1 MSIFQLI
8 NEIDNGEIV
17 LPAIQRDFV
26 WDTDRIEELLDSLFR
41 GYPVGIVLLWETYEP
56 IQIRY
61 FVKEYRGDTV
71 HLFDDNP
78 PSRRVKLVLD
88 GQQRLSSLYIALK
101 GSFGG
106 KHLYFNVLSGREN
119 DDHAQ
124 KKFGFRFAA
133 KEEATNWNAM
143 ADGSEPRSHWERFS
157 ELVTLSPMDLSK
169 LRRQLTQSL
178 GLSEECES
186 RLEMNLGTVLHA
198 LSGNTEL
205 LKTQTIDAGLPA
217 QDDKRKSAFDILEI
231 FVRINTRG
239 MALERS
245 DLIVSMLRLYWP
257 AASNLLPA
265 FLKEINE
272 GSGLAIN
279 TDFVIRCMFSTA
291 GLGTRLNFDLLRRRS
306 NVDLLKASSERLFGA
321 IRAAVDFVRTDC
333 GIDSDRLLGGINSL
347 VPFVHF
353 LFSTPT
359 LTFHKSERAD
369 VRKALFLFAFS
380 RALSQHSD
388 SRPQAFIRDHLP
400 TATEIAAG
408 ARFSFAEAVKFV
420 SWKSGIDDADIHLF
434 GNNIDLAL
442 SLIQRRTGGK
452 VFSDSNRPEIDHI
465 FPKSELFEKGHD
477 AQEVNSLGNFWILP
491 RNMNRNKSAAH
502 PKEYLKD
509 VPDAT
514 LASALIDRIQLDY
527 KMFKR
532 FNQGRRDKMVAALQ
546 QLTGIVSADFAV
558 VREEDDTV

>member
-1 MSIFQLI
+1 M
-8 NEIDNGEIV
+8 
-17 LPAIQRDFV
+17 
-26 WDTDRIEELLDSLFR
+26 
-41 GYPVGIVLLWETYEP
+41 
-56 IQIRY
+56 
-61 FVKEYRGDTV
+61 
-71 HLFDDNP
+71 
-78 PSRRVKLVLD
+78 D

-106 KHLYFNVLSGREN
+106 KHLYFDVLSGRQN
-119 DDHAQ
+119 DDHAE
-124 KKFGFRFAA
+124 KKFGFRFLA
-133 KEEATNWNAM
+133 KEEADNWNTTA
-143 ADGSEPRSHWERFS
+143 GGIELRSHWQRFS

-178 GLSEECES
+178 ALSEECES
-186 RLEMNLGTVLHA
+186 RLEMNLGTALHA

-205 LKTQTIDAGLPA
+205 LKTQTIDSGLPA

-257 AASNLLPA
+257 AASNLLPT

-306 NVDLLKASSERLFGA
+306 NVDLLKASSDRLFGA
-321 IRAAVDFVRTDC
+321 IRAAVDFVRTEC

-353 LFSTPT
+353 LFNTTT
-359 LTFHKSERAD
+359 LAFHKSERAD

-388 SRPQAFIRDHLP
+388 SRPQVFIRDHLP
-400 TATEIAAG
+400 TAAEIAAG
-408 ARFSFAEAVKFV
+408 ARFSFTEAVRFV
-420 SWKSGIDDADIHLF
+420 SWKSGIDDADIRLF

-442 SLIQRRTGGK
+442 SMIQRRTGGK

-465 FPKSELFEKGHD
+465 FPKSELFDKGHD

-491 RNMNRNKSAAH
+491 RTMNRNKSAAH
-502 PKEYLKD
+502 PKEYLND
-509 VPDAT
+509 IPDAT
-514 LASALIDRIQLDY
+514 LTAALIDRSELDY
-527 KMFKR
+527 KLFKR
-532 FNQGRRDKMVAALQ
+532 FNRGRRDKIIAALQ
-546 QLTGIVSADFAV
+546 QLTGIVPADFAFLQD
-558 VREEDDTV
+558 ESDDE